1 MAKLNKPLFSLT
13 AFGQITRGLIVRRRG
28 SAAVLE
34 AKPYPKDAKTS
45 AQLSWRTMY
54 QLAITLWHDLPG
66 AEKKAWESVATPHH
80 MTGYAYFLSQA
91 LRPNPG
97 IYLPLAG
104 GTMSGA
110 IDMTSHKVTTLA
122 TPTAD
127 ADAATK
133 KYVDDHVPAS
143 SIPAGLIA
151 MWHGLL
157 VNIPTGWNLCDGTN
171 GTPDLRSKFVKGAA
185 AAANPGATGGSATHT
200 HADHAALTHS
210 GAAVDAHSAHSGAAV
225 ADHAAKNTSI
235 AYTEALPCAG
245 GTARFSWFDHDHQI
259 SAYTHAVTQ
268 PAAHS
273 NHAVTQPN
281 QHAAQSHDTPNSE
294 PAYYAVAFIMKL

>member
-28 SAAVLE
+28 PAAVLE

-45 AQLSWRTMY
+45 AQLAWRTMY

-104 GTMSGA
+104 GTMTGPINMSSQK
-110 IDMTSHKVTTLA
+110 INTLA

-157 VNIPTGWNLCDGTN
+157 ANIPTGWNLCDGTN

-185 AAANPGATGGSATHT
+185 AAANPGATGGATTHSHT
-200 HADHAALTHS
+200 DHPALVHS
-210 GAAVDAHSAHSGAAV
+210 GAAVDAHSAHAGTAV
-225 ADHAAKNTSI
+225 ADHAAKNTD
-235 AYTEALPCAG
+235 AYSPPYANAYL
-245 GTARFSWFDHDHQI
+245 WFDQALSPAHAHGI
-259 SAYTHAVTQ
+259 SAYIHSVTQ
-268 PAAHS
+268 PSAHS
-273 NHAVTQPN
+273 NHVVTQPN

>member
-1 MAKLNKPLFSLT
+1 MAKLKNPLLALS
-13 AFGQITRGLIVRRRG
+13 AFGQVSARTVARRRG
-28 SAAVLE
+28 KQTVLE
-34 AKPYPKDAKTS
+34 AKPFPQDAKTS
-45 AQLSWRTMY
+45 AQLAWRTMY
-54 QLAITLWHDLPG
+54 QLAITLWHALSP

-104 GTMSGA
+104 GTMTGP
-110 IDMTSHKVTTLA
+110 IDMTSHKVAALG

-143 SIPAGLIA
+143 SIPSGLIA
-151 MWHGLL
+151 LWHGLL
-157 VNIPTGWNLCDGTN
+157 ANIPTGWNLCDGTN

-185 AAANPGATGGSATHT
+185 AAANPGAAGGAATHG
-200 HADHAALTHS
+200 HDQHAALTHS

-225 ADHAAKNTSI
+225 ADHAGKNTG
-235 AYTEALPCAG
+235 AETVDAFVAFNWDVQVAG
-245 GTARFSWFDHDHQI
+245 YGHAHSI
-259 SAYTHAVTQ
+259 SAYTHSVTQ
-268 PAAHS
+268 PGPHS

-281 QHAAQSHDTPNSE
+281 QHAAQSHSSANNE
-294 PAYYAVAFIMKL
+294 PEYYAVAFIMKL

>member
-1 MAKLNKPLFSLT
+1 
-13 AFGQITRGLIVRRRG
+13 
-28 SAAVLE
+28 
-34 AKPYPKDAKTS
+34 
-45 AQLSWRTMY
+45 MY

-104 GTMSGA
+104 GTMSGP
-110 IDMTSHKVTTLA
+110 INMSSQKINTLA

-200 HADHAALTHS
+200 HPDHPALPHS

-225 ADHAAKNTSI
+225 ANHAAKATDTC
-235 AYTEALPCAG
+235 YTETLPAAA
-245 GTARFSWFDHDHQI
+245 GTARFSWFDHYHQI
-259 SAYTHAVTQ
+259 SQYIHSVTQ
-268 PAAHS
+268 PGAHS
-273 NHAVTQPN
+273 NHTVTQPN
-281 QHAAQSHDTPNSE
+281 QHAEQSHDTPNSE

>member
-54 QLAITLWHDLPG
+54 QLAITLWHSLSQ

-104 GTMSGA
+104 GTMSGP
-110 IDMTSHKVTTLA
+110 INMGSQKINTLA

-185 AAANPGATGGSATHT
+185 PAADPGAVGGALSHV
-200 HADHAALTHS
+200 HDDHAALVHA
-210 GAAVDAHSAHSGAAV
+210 GANVNAHSAHSGAAV
-225 ADHAAKNTSI
+225 ATHPAGTTGSPVDMYLANEYYGTGMPSRYHYHPTP
-235 AYTEALPCAG
+235 ALAH
-245 GTARFSWFDHDHQI
+245 S
-259 SAYTHAVTQ
+259 VTQ
-268 PAAHS
+268 PSEHS
-273 NHAVTQPN
+273 NHTVTQPN
-281 QHAAQSHDTPNSE
+281 NHAAQPHSSANNE